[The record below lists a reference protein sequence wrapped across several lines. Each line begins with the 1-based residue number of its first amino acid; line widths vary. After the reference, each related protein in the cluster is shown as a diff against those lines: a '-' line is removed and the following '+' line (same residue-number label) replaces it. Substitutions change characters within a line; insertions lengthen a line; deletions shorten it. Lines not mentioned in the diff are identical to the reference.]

1 MRIVVDTN
9 VLVSGIFWNGNEST
23 VLKACKTRDLIN
35 YISPDIINE
44 FERVLHYEKFR
55 LTTSEINSA
64 LETMLVFS
72 TVVVPQIKLDVIRD
86 DPADNI
92 VLECGLTANAEC
104 IISGDNHL
112 LRLGKYKKMKI
123 MSAKRFIDAFKV

>member
-1 MRIVVDTN
+1 VRIVVDTN

-23 VLKACKTRDLIN
+23 ILKACKTRDLTN

-55 LTTSEINSA
+55 LTASEINSV
-64 LETMLVFS
+64 LETILVFS
-72 TVVVPQIKLDVIRD
+72 TVVVPQIKLDVIKD
-86 DPADNI
+86 DPTDNI

-112 LRLGKYKKMKI
+112 LRLGKYTKMKI
-123 MSAKRFIDAFKV
+123 MSAKIFIDTFKI

>member
-86 DPADNI
+86 DPTDNI
-92 VLECGLTANAEC
+92 VLECGFNC
-104 IISGDNHL
+104 
-112 LRLGKYKKMKI
+112 KCKMHNLW
-123 MSAKRFIDAFKV
+123 

>member
-23 VLKACKTRDLIN
+23 VLKACKIRDLIN
-35 YISPDIINE
+35 YISPDIITE

-55 LTTSEINSA
+55 LTASEINSA
-64 LETMLVFS
+64 LETILVFS

-86 DPADNI
+86 DSTDNI

-123 MSAKRFIDAFKV
+123 MNAKRFIDVFEV

>member
-23 VLKACKTRDLIN
+23 ILKACKTRDLIN